1 MDTRFSFS
9 AILLAEMEFV
19 CTNSLLVTVSDNN
32 APCTLSTI
40 NLRLSEKLLFGC
52 VIATSINFYAIHK
65 KLFTCYN
72 EAINNKEAV
81 AMEMTI
87 GKRIA
92 ALRREKNLKQD
103 DLAQMLEVSPQAV
116 SKWENDQTCPDIS
129 LLPKLAKILGVSVDE
144 LLSGKQEL
152 QPVVTLVPEDQ
163 RKDIKDMMLRIVVDS
178 ADGDK
183 VRVNLPMALV
193 QLAMEM
199 GMEMPQ
205 VSGNDALKD
214 IDWAQV
220 MELVRH
226 GAMGNLVEVES
237 ADGDIVRI
245 FVE

>member
-1 MDTRFSFS
+1 
-9 AILLAEMEFV
+9 
-19 CTNSLLVTVSDNN
+19 
-32 APCTLSTI
+32 
-40 NLRLSEKLLFGC
+40 
-52 VIATSINFYAIHK
+52 
-65 KLFTCYN
+65 
-72 EAINNKEAV
+72 
-81 AMEMTI
+81 MEMTI

-92 ALRREKNLKQD
+92 ALRREKKLKQD

-183 VRVNLPMALV
+183 ARVNLPMALV

-205 VSGNDALKD
+205 VSGNDALKG

-220 MELVRH
+220 MDLVRH

>member
-1 MDTRFSFS
+1 
-9 AILLAEMEFV
+9 
-19 CTNSLLVTVSDNN
+19 
-32 APCTLSTI
+32 
-40 NLRLSEKLLFGC
+40 
-52 VIATSINFYAIHK
+52 
-65 KLFTCYN
+65 
-72 EAINNKEAV
+72 
-81 AMEMTI
+81 MEMTI

-220 MELVRH
+220 MDLVRH

>member
-1 MDTRFSFS
+1 
-9 AILLAEMEFV
+9 ME
-19 CTNSLLVTVSDNN
+19 
-32 APCTLSTI
+32 I
-40 NLRLSEKLLFGC
+40 
-52 VIATSINFYAIHK
+52 
-65 KLFTCYN
+65 
-72 EAINNKEAV
+72 
-81 AMEMTI
+81 TI

-92 ALRREKNLKQD
+92 TLRREKNLKQD
-103 DLAQMLEVSPQAV
+103 DLAQMLEVSPQSV

-163 RKDIKDMMLRIVVDS
+163 RKDIKDMVLRIVVDS
-178 ADGDK
+178 ADGEK

-226 GAMGNLVEVES
+226 GAMGNLIEVES

>member
-1 MDTRFSFS
+1 
-9 AILLAEMEFV
+9 
-19 CTNSLLVTVSDNN
+19 
-32 APCTLSTI
+32 
-40 NLRLSEKLLFGC
+40 
-52 VIATSINFYAIHK
+52 
-65 KLFTCYN
+65 
-72 EAINNKEAV
+72 
-81 AMEMTI
+81 MEMTI

-116 SKWENDQTCPDIS
+116 SKWENDQTYPDIS

-205 VSGNDALKD
+205 VSGNDALKS

-226 GAMGNLVEVES
+226 GAMGNLIEVES

>member
-1 MDTRFSFS
+1 
-9 AILLAEMEFV
+9 
-19 CTNSLLVTVSDNN
+19 
-32 APCTLSTI
+32 
-40 NLRLSEKLLFGC
+40 
-52 VIATSINFYAIHK
+52 
-65 KLFTCYN
+65 
-72 EAINNKEAV
+72 
-81 AMEMTI
+81 MEMTI

-163 RKDIKDMMLRIVVDS
+163 RKDIKDMMLRIVVVS
-178 ADGDK
+178 ADGNK

-226 GAMGNLVEVES
+226 GAMGNLIEVES

>member
-1 MDTRFSFS
+1 
-9 AILLAEMEFV
+9 
-19 CTNSLLVTVSDNN
+19 
-32 APCTLSTI
+32 
-40 NLRLSEKLLFGC
+40 
-52 VIATSINFYAIHK
+52 
-65 KLFTCYN
+65 
-72 EAINNKEAV
+72 
-81 AMEMTI
+81 MEMTI

-152 QPVVTLVPEDQ
+152 QPVVTLVPEEQ

-226 GAMGNLVEVES
+226 GAMGNLIEVES

>member
-1 MDTRFSFS
+1 
-9 AILLAEMEFV
+9 
-19 CTNSLLVTVSDNN
+19 
-32 APCTLSTI
+32 
-40 NLRLSEKLLFGC
+40 
-52 VIATSINFYAIHK
+52 
-65 KLFTCYN
+65 
-72 EAINNKEAV
+72 
-81 AMEMTI
+81 MEMTI

-92 ALRREKNLKQD
+92 ALRREKNLNQD

-226 GAMGNLVEVES
+226 GAMGNLIEVES

>member
-1 MDTRFSFS
+1 
-9 AILLAEMEFV
+9 
-19 CTNSLLVTVSDNN
+19 
-32 APCTLSTI
+32 
-40 NLRLSEKLLFGC
+40 
-52 VIATSINFYAIHK
+52 
-65 KLFTCYN
+65 
-72 EAINNKEAV
+72 
-81 AMEMTI
+81 MEMTI

-199 GMEMPQ
+199 GMEMPH
-205 VSGNDALKD
+205 VSCNDALKG

-226 GAMGNLVEVES
+226 GAMGNLIEVES